1 MRYSTEISEKYGSA
15 ESSTTVSG
23 NLFGIG
29 AAALGN
35 VFGMGAAA
43 SGNVFGM
50 GAAASG
56 NFVKEV
62 AVSAIKPAID
72 FGAPAVSF
80 GAPAVSFGVPLSG
93 FDPPKADGDEE
104 EGEPIM
110 EAEKALR
117 NEDDKDDILCD
128 CPCKLLRFDGGKGD
142 GGKGEWTD
150 VGKGN
155 FRITKCPETQKQR
168 MLVRNTV
175 GRITFNAAF
184 YKGMK
189 VTRYSKVMLSFGVV
203 IDASG
208 PLRNFLLKLK
218 DTDIDSVSSI
228 MEAAIKEY
236 NV

>member
-1 MRYSTEISEKYGSA
+1 MSKAPTGNSFGTISATSGS
-15 ESSTTVSG
+15 
-23 NLFGIG
+23 F
-29 AAALGN
+29 
-35 VFGMGAAA
+35 M
-43 SGNVFGM
+43 
-50 GAAASG
+50 
-56 NFVKEV
+56 KEV
-62 AVSAIKPAID
+62 AAPTVKPLLNFSVPAVN
-72 FGAPAVSF
+72 FGAPAVNF
-80 GAPAVSFGVPLSG
+80 GAPAVNFGTPVSG
-93 FDPPKADGDEE
+93 FEAARVDGDEE
-104 EGEPIM
+104 EGEPIL

-203 IDASG
+203 IDPSG

-218 DTDIDSVSSI
+218 DTDIDSVCSI
-228 MEAAIKEY
+228 MEAAIKVY